1 MSSINPLQ
9 KLWFNEVYDG
19 AFARLTK
26 VNAKH
31 YLSII
36 DIIKITCKIDG
47 KAANQKWHRD
57 ISDERKMEL
66 TGFTERVKFPGTFS
80 YRNIYKIIYIYIYI

>member
-47 KAANQKWHRD
+47 NFASQKWRRD

-66 TGFTERVKFPGTFS
+66 SGSTERVQFPGTFFD
-80 YRNIYKIIYIYIYI
+80 IYICLYFLFLA